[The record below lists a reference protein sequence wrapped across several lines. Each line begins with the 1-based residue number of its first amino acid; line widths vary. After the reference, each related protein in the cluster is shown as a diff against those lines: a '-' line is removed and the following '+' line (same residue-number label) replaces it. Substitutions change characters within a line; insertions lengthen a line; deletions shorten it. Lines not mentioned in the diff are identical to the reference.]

1 MCLGVLRFDPDD
13 DWPILLASIRDEY
26 IDRPALTPARW
37 WSEFPQ
43 LIGGMDGRAGG
54 TWLAM
59 DTDSLR
65 VAAVYT
71 PGKPTAPDSGLRSRG
86 ELPLIALTG
95 EGSLPGPL
103 PRGDLPM
110 TIDPSRYEPFSLL
123 VADGRR
129 AHWAVW
135 KDGEYTETD
144 ISPGVHVLNN
154 WGLDV
159 LDTAPRQARW
169 FPRFAETAP
178 QKVAM
183 DGAPADTWAGWIELM
198 GQEPE
203 EGVDDSLLLRR
214 EVEGKAYGTKS
225 ASLIA
230 LGQGGARYDSTE
242 EPWNPTS
249 WIPVDLGL

>member
-37 WSEFPQ
+37 WPEFPQ
-43 LIGGMDGRAGG
+43 LVGGMDGRAGG

-95 EGSLPGPL
+95 EGSPPGVL

-110 TIDPSRYEPFSLL
+110 TIDPARYEPYSLL
-123 VADGRR
+123 VVDGRR
-129 AHWAVW
+129 AHWSVW
-135 KDGEYTETD
+135 KDGEFTETD
-144 ISPGVHVLNN
+144 ISPGMHVLNN

-178 QKVAM
+178 QKVAL
-183 DGAPADTWAGWIELM
+183 DGAPADTWSGWIELM
-198 GQEPE
+198 GHDPEPDA
-203 EGVDDSLLLRR
+203 DDSLLLRR

-230 LGQGGARYDSTE
+230 VGQGGVRYDSTD